1 MAGCNVLVSYSTLL
15 LVKTFKSSTTSFLT
29 TLVNLPSEV
38 SAIPY
43 LMYQPYALIPERGSL
58 SNDSS
63 ITDSSPLPS
72 ISAKNSFSSSLVP
85 VIVLLGGINVGACTS
100 LGFSSVVGVG
110 SGISVDFTGSGAS
123 SGLTGAGS
131 GIGGS
136 CAFLEGVYPSNSAS
150 NAAILITLNLSITAE
165 GSEVVDVYSS

>member
-1 MAGCNVLVSYSTLL
+1 
-15 LVKTFKSSTTSFLT
+15 
-29 TLVNLPSEV
+29 
-38 SAIPY
+38 
-43 LMYQPYALIPERGSL
+43 MYQPYALIPERGSL

-100 LGFSSVVGVG
+100 LDFSLVVGVG